1 MLLQTFRTAV
11 GELGIPKYSK
21 ILQMEDSVFK
31 SLNIALIW
39 ICWFMQTFFMLVIM
53 MNFLIA
59 VITSTYERVMNYQVI
74 ISYQHKAE
82 LNDEIF
88 TLKRVFSFFFRMEEY
103 KFIVF
108 SSSKLAG
115 TLEDDQFTDII
126 DLIKKFIF

>member
-39 ICWFMQTFFMLVIM
+39 ICLFMQTFFMLVIM